1 MTLGSFGCEIPSY
14 AFSPAPVNR
23 TFTIGRSPECDLVIN
38 NHFISRRHAELA
50 LGEDGV
56 VTIRD
61 LGSSNGTG
69 IGSIRNQVDN
79 SPVREMDLVFFSEE
93 YPVPGGVLLRHL
105 ANWQHSGGSA
115 RASLTL
121 GGVKVFGPGAIR
133 VGSSPQCDVCL
144 PVLGIAPDH
153 LSVYYDGGWRICDL
167 AGGALINGQ
176 PVGEAAVAPESGS
189 VVEVESESFSLTF
202 SPQQM
207 IIARQRKG
215 FALEAQQLGL
225 TVKDR
230 TTGEPRDL
238 LRDVSVSVLPGELVA
253 LMGPSGSGKTTLL
266 NILAGINSPTGGC
279 VKYDGVPIA
288 AGDIAATTH
297 TGYVPQDDL
306 LYGELTVA
314 ESLYYSTRYR
324 VPNSVSDAQ
333 IRHKVNEVCEVLGLD
348 ARIRDTLIGSPEKK
362 TLSGGQRKRVNL
374 AMELVTDPLILFLDE
389 PTSGLSSRDT
399 RVVVDALRDLAT
411 SMCIPVIVTIHQPS
425 LKVYRTFDKVLYLK
439 DGRVVYY
446 GNAFPDGVSYF
457 ISDEAPEVAGADA
470 VMEELEDRDT
480 AAAAEEY
487 TRSSAC
493 RKFVTQRS
501 QLLGNLFQNT
511 QGLPAARATES
522 WLSQVAHASLR
533 YGKCR
538 VRDWQAL
545 LIQVMQGPLVG
556 VLLGMGLAS
565 VRVNTPLFLLV
576 FVSIWFGT
584 NNTARELVGE
594 RTLFRREKRSGAAV
608 GAMLLSKLGMNSLV
622 TLVQCVLLV
631 VMASLFLDLTL
642 NLGLAVCVCWLA
654 SLVGI
659 SLGLLISAL
668 AKTDVAAIVITPLV
682 LIPFIL
688 FGGLLAP
695 IDDLKTGAKAITQVM
710 PTRWGY
716 EAMVHAEKLH
726 HKPTGEEMTN
736 PVKAFIE
743 FRGDDAGNSKNKRYG
758 KILLCLFVLGGQFV
772 FFFSV
777 VWGRV
782 AMKSY

>member
-1 MTLGSFGCEIPSY
+1 MTPTG
-14 AFSPAPVNR
+14 
-23 TFTIGRSPECDLVIN
+23 
-38 NHFISRRHAELA
+38 
-50 LGEDGV
+50 GV
-56 VTIRD
+56 MLRD

-69 IGSIRNQVDN
+69 IGSIHNKVQE
-79 SPVREMDLVFFSEE
+79 SPVQEMDLVFFSED
-93 YPVPGGVLLRHL
+93 YPVPGGVLIRHFI
-105 ANWQHSGGSA
+105 NWQSSQGRA

-121 GGVKVFGPGAIR
+121 GDVKVFGPGTIR
-133 VGSSPQCDVCL
+133 VGSSPNCEVCL

-153 LSVYYDGGWRICDL
+153 LSVFYDGGWRICDL

-176 PVGEAAVAPESGS
+176 EMGGGVVVPESGS
-189 VVEVESESFSLTF
+189 VVEVESECVSLTF

-215 FALEAQQLGL
+215 FALEAEQLCL

-230 TTGEPRDL
+230 TTGEPRNL
-238 LRDVSVSVLPGELVA
+238 LSNISVSVLPGELVA

-266 NILAGINSPTGGC
+266 NIMAGINSATHGC
-279 VKYDGVPIA
+279 VKYDGVPIQ
-288 AGDIAATTH
+288 AGDIEATTH

-324 VPNSVSDAQ
+324 VPNSVSDSQ
-333 IRHKVNEVCEVLGLD
+333 IRHKVNEVCDVLGLD

-374 AMELVTDPLILFLDE
+374 AMELVTDPLVLFLDE

-411 SMCIPVIVTIHQPS
+411 NMCIPVIVTIHQPS
-425 LKVYRTFDKVLYLK
+425 LKVYQTFDKVLYLK
-439 DGRVVYY
+439 DGCVVYY

-457 ISDEAPEVAGADA
+457 IQNEAPELAGADA

-480 AAAAEEY
+480 HAAALEY

-493 RKFVTQRS
+493 QKFVTQRS
-501 QLLGNLFQNT
+501 QLLGNLHHGT
-511 QGLPAARATES
+511 MGLPAARATES
-522 WLSQVAHASLR
+522 WISQVIHASLR

-538 VRDWQAL
+538 IRDWQAL
-545 LIQVMQGPLVG
+545 LIQIMQGPLVG
-556 VLLGMGLAS
+556 ILLGVGLAS
-565 VRVNTPLFLLV
+565 VRVNTPLFLFV
-576 FVSIWFGT
+576 FVAVWFGT
-584 NNTARELVGE
+584 NNTARELVDE

-622 TLVQCVLLV
+622 TLIQCILLV
-631 VMASLFLDLTL
+631 VMANLFLDLTL
-642 NLGLAVCVCWLA
+642 NLGLAICICWLA

-695 IDDLKTGAKAITQVM
+695 IDDLKTGAKSITQVM

-716 EAMVHAEKLH
+716 EAMVHAEKID
-726 HKPTGEEMTN
+726 HKTTEEEMTN
-736 PVKAFIE
+736 PIKLFIE
-743 FRGDDAGNSKNKRYG
+743 FRTSDADISKNKRYG
-758 KILLCLFVLGGQFV
+758 KILLCMFVLGTQFV
-772 FFFSV
+772 IFFST
-777 VWGRV
+777 VWIRV
-782 AMKSY
+782 SMKSY